1 MTHEIFDKQQPK
13 SNGLIKKVI
22 NSILCTLFL
31 ACIAFSYI
39 IFNTELNFHYVLL
52 LFVAI
57 VMLMLSVIQIM
68 LHRDNKK
75 ILVGIITIGS
85 TLGLLFAAFNSA
97 PKESLMITGQL
108 ITARSFII
116 SLTLYILIWKK

>member
-22 NSILCTLFL
+22 NSILCTLYL
-31 ACIAFSYI
+31 ACIAFSYV
-39 IFNTELNFHYVLL
+39 IFTTEVSLHYVVL
-52 LFVAI
+52 LFVAFVI
-57 VMLMLSVIQIM
+57 LMLSIIQIM

-75 ILVGIITIGS
+75 IWVGIITIGS

-97 PKESLMITGQL
+97 PNESLMITGQL
-108 ITARSFII
+108 ITGISFII